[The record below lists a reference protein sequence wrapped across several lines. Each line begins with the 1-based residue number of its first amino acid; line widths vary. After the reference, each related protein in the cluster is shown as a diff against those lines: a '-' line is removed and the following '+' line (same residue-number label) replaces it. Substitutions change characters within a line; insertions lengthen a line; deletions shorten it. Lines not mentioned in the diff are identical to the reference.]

1 MHGACDS
8 PCGSLKLQL
17 HEFARGVWG
26 ILESDDY
33 SVPIHQVKIN
43 EKRRE
48 DPPNAAITSG
58 SGFNVVDF
66 V

>member
-1 MHGACDS
+1 
-8 PCGSLKLQL
+8 
-17 HEFARGVWG
+17 VWG